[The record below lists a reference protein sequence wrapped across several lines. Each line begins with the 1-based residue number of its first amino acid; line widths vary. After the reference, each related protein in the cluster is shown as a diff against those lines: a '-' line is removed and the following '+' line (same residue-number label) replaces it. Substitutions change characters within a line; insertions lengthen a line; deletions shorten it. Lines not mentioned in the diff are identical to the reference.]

1 MRRFISAVV
10 LALGFMTAGAAAQTP
25 APPEI
30 PGIVTQGVATLK
42 RPPDRAWV
50 SVTVESRQARAADA
64 RREAAT
70 QMTTVQTA
78 IRGVGIP
85 ADAIKTTSYSL
96 QPQMEWDGGR
106 SRITGYVVHNQIEVR
121 VDNIDQVSE
130 VIDATASIK
139 TSLVLTVAI
148 SSVRFDLKNPEK
160 FEQEALSLAVKDGM
174 ARAQAIAAG
183 LSRTLGPVIRVEDQR
198 VTDQPRPIPYM
209 MATRAAAGPAQVPST
224 PIEPNEIEVRASV
237 SLTVRIQ

>member
-1 MRRFISAVV
+1 MQRFLSAVG
-10 LALGFMTAGAAAQTP
+10 LALGFMTAAASAQIPP
-25 APPEI
+25 APEM
-30 PGIVTQGVATLK
+30 PGIVTQGEATLK

-78 IRGVGIP
+78 IRAAGIP
-85 ADAIKTTSYSL
+85 ADAIKTTNYSL

-106 SRITGYVVHNQIEVR
+106 SRINGYVVHNQIEVR

-130 VIDATASIK
+130 VIDAAASVK
-139 TSLVLTVAI
+139 TSLVLTVGI

-160 FEQEALSLAVKDGM
+160 FEQEALTLAVKDAM

-198 VTDQPRPIPYM
+198 VAEQPRPMPFM
-209 MATRAAAGPAQVPST
+209 GARAVASAAQAPST